1 MNISNIIWK
10 RNQCTHNESKSYFDS
25 SNLNSLFFLIHDIV
39 KKWMVA
45 RKAGN
50 RKRRIERFERLSLS
64 ITIQPSFII
73 FPGARIRVLCARQNI
88 ATRLKSLFL
97 RAQCVTR
104 TAMLKSACCKRTTR
118 IEIDAYGE
126 PRAARGL
133 VDTIR
138 SGTTTTDSRP
148 GKFDPFAPSTIEK

>member
-1 MNISNIIWK
+1 MNISNIVWK
-10 RNQCTHNESKSYFDS
+10 RNHCTHNEFVQLKLAFLSYPRYREEMDGGKEGREPEETYRE
-25 SNLNSLFFLIHDIV
+25 V
-39 KKWMVA
+39 
-45 RKAGN
+45 
-50 RKRRIERFERLSLS
+50 S

-88 ATRLKSLFL
+88 ATRLKSPFL